1 MSMSVGEIALLI
13 SLLNIVLNIFL
24 FLRRSD

>member
-13 SLLNIVLNIFL
+13 SLLNIAINIIVLVG
-24 FLRRSD
+24 RSD